1 MSNRERHK
9 KKKIIQKL
17 TIEDL
22 INCINSITNDYTFY
36 DSKSNVPYCF
46 NPYFLINEQRETQKT
61 KQTFGH
67 SNIR

>member
-1 MSNRERHK
+1 MNRGRHR

-22 INCINSITNDYTFY
+22 INCINSMTNDYTFY

-46 NPYFLINEQRETQKT
+46 NPYFLINEQRKTSKT
-61 KQTFGH
+61 KRT
-67 SNIR
+67 SKI